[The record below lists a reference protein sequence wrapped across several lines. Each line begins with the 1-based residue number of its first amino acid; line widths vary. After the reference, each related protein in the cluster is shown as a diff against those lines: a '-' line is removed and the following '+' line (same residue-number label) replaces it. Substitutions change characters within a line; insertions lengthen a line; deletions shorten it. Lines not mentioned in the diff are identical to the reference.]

1 MINFIRLNLIRIN
14 SLIWEI
20 EDLLLLDSLNF
31 VVEAVNQLH
40 ECNIQFLTAFDYCIR
55 RSDLSISLDLHFYFF
70 FERMR
75 FFVTSKFYV
84 LILKKLISNAVAK
97 SMILV
102 MDCNC
107 PCESLSLIIFVCHS
121 IYLRYLN
128 SFLFTYFVTTDESPP
143 LIYYW
148 IIIFEFLF

>member
-97 SMILV
+97 SVILV

-128 SFLFTYFVTTDESPP
+128 YFYLLT
-143 LIYYW
+143 L
-148 IIIFEFLF
+148 